1 MAIRSKKLE
10 TCGLLLRLT
19 PKVVDGQKIPA
30 VDVLNLHLDFLD
42 KGHPVWFSF
51 SQYHARDI
59 ERLITFTWRRGEWFA
74 VELFFDCL
82 TCERIP
88 FIPSGVSTEN
98 TPAEWVDI
106 PEKCWAHLVGYR
118 ELTMEDLKKL
128 TSTLKKEPLDKKI
141 RQRAF
146 RSVEFD
152 LF

>member
-19 PKVVDGQKIPA
+19 PKVVDGQKNSRSRRPKFA
-30 VDVLNLHLDFLD
+30 SGFFGQRASCMVF
-42 KGHPVWFSF
+42 F

-98 TPAEWVDI
+98 TPAE
-106 PEKCWAHLVGYR
+106 
-118 ELTMEDLKKL
+118 
-128 TSTLKKEPLDKKI
+128 
-141 RQRAF
+141 
-146 RSVEFD
+146 
-152 LF
+152 